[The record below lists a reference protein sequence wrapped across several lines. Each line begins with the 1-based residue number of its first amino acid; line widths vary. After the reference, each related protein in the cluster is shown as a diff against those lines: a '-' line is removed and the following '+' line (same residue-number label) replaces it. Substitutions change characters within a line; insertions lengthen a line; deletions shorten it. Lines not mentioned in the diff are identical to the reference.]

1 MNAKHTPGP
10 WNVREWAAL
19 GGGRKAYHGMIIY
32 TGNKDHTSVP
42 VAAALDVEKLVPAGE
57 FYDQQRA
64 ILDANARLIAA
75 APEMLAALESIC
87 TEISGGLCMN
97 YTGATGICPNA
108 AKGQCAVWD
117 AIQKAKGTIK

>member
-1 MNAKHTPGP
+1 MNISQKHTPGP
-10 WNVREWAAL
+10 WIAT
-19 GGGRKAYHGMIIY
+19 HIIGSWWIEEDDP
-32 TGNKDHTSVP
+32 TAFCRRRIAIVDDGSGIDS
-42 VAAALDVEKLVPAGE
+42 PA
-57 FYDQQRA
+57 
-64 ILDANARLIAA
+64 ANARLIAA

-117 AIQKAKGTIK
+117 AIQKAKGASK